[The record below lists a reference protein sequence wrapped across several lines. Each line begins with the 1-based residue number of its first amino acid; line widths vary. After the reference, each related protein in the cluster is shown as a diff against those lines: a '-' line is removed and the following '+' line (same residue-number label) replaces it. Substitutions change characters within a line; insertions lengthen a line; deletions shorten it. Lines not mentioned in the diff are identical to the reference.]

1 MILRLFEYLA
11 ATREMS
17 TTRGPGDKSFTEALI
32 YSLEALE
39 KKKGRFTTVELL
51 NHIIHHAPNFPKNQT
66 PVLSNRK
73 GNDQAGRIML
83 HSIRQ
88 TPNGPKSTLSADEC
102 TIQDAFKRRTVT
114 LHIDFCDQPSLTDI
128 ATLGTQFNYLFERSS
143 LSVNQIRWGGMQGSA
158 ALRALG
164 NFQAGRL
171 KRSRRV
177 STKQQQATLDMGVVG
192 RWSSEKNADLLTPSP
207 SNQHS
212 PRVLD
217 FTATESLH
225 DSTLDVDTTDFP
237 SSQGSHDESDE
248 SQISSRGVRNKKQK
262 FNNDHEKLP
271 ETHIEVLSKVIYK

>member
-1 MILRLFEYLA
+1 MKIRLFEYLA
-11 ATREMS
+11 ATRELS
-17 TTRGPGDKSFTEALI
+17 TTRGPGHKSFTEALI

-39 KKKGRFTTVELL
+39 KEKGRFTTVELL
-51 NHIIHHAPNFPKNQT
+51 NHIIHHAPNFPKDQT

-83 HSIRQ
+83 HPIRQ
-88 TPNGPKSTLSADEC
+88 TPNGPKSASSTDER

-114 LHIDFCDQPSLTDI
+114 LHIDFRDQPSLTDI
-128 ATLGTQFNYLFERSS
+128 ETLGTQFNHLFERSS

-164 NFQAGRL
+164 NFQAGAL

-177 STKQQQATLDMGVVG
+177 SMEQQQAMLDMGAVG

-207 SNQHS
+207 SSQHS

-217 FTATESLH
+217 FTTTESLH
-225 DSTLDVDTTDFP
+225 DSANTTDFP
-237 SSQGSHDESDE
+237 SSAGSHDESDE
-248 SQISSRGVRNKKQK
+248 SQISSYRIRNKKQRVK
-262 FNNDHEKLP
+262 NDCE
-271 ETHIEVLSKVIYK
+271 EDA

>member
-39 KKKGRFTTVELL
+39 KEKGRFTTVELL

-83 HSIRQ
+83 HSIREI
-88 TPNGPKSTLSADEC
+88 PNGQKSASSTDEC

-114 LHIDFCDQPSLTDI
+114 LHIDFRDQPSLTDI
-128 ATLGTQFNYLFERSS
+128 ETLGTQFNYLFERSS
-143 LSVNQIRWGGMQGSA
+143 LSVNLIRWGGMQGSA

-164 NFQAGRL
+164 NFQAGGL

-177 STKQQQATLDMGVVG
+177 SMEQQQATLDMGAVG
-192 RWSSEKNADLLTPSP
+192 RWSSEKNADLLTPSSSS

-212 PRVLD
+212 PRVLE
-217 FTATESLH
+217 FKTTESLH
-225 DSTLDVDTTDFP
+225 DSASDVIATEYP
-237 SSQGSHDESDE
+237 SCVGSHDESDE
-248 SQISSRGVRNKKQK
+248 SQISTYGVRNKKQK
-262 FNNDHEKLP
+262 VNNDWEK
-271 ETHIEVLSKVIYK
+271 EA

>member
-1 MILRLFEYLA
+1 MITRLFEYLA
-11 ATREMS
+11 ATRELS

-39 KKKGRFTTVELL
+39 KEKGRFTTVELL
-51 NHIIHHAPNFPKNQT
+51 NHIILHAPNFPKDQT

-83 HSIRQ
+83 HPIHQ
-88 TPNGPKSTLSADEC
+88 TPNGPKSALSTEEC

-114 LHIDFCDQPSLTDI
+114 LHIDFCDQPSLSDI
-128 ATLGTQFNYLFERSS
+128 ATLGSQFNHLFERSS

-164 NFQAGRL
+164 SFRAAGS

-177 STKQQQATLDMGVVG
+177 SMEQQQAILDMGADA
-192 RWSSEKNADLLTPSP
+192 RWPTKNNSELLTPSS

-212 PRVLD
+212 PGALE
-217 FTATESLH
+217 FTATESSH
-225 DSTLDVDTTDFP
+225 DSALDVKTIEFP
-237 SSQGSHDESDE
+237 SFVGSHDESDE
-248 SQISSRGVRNKKQK
+248 SHISSCKVSNKKQK
-262 FNNDHEKLP
+262 SNHDCEKA
-271 ETHIEVLSKVIYK
+271 S